1 MASWQEISEEIR
13 NAKDNYETIRHKYL
27 QEFRELRKG
36 RNVIAYYSGFL
47 HNSSLN
53 CGIDDRDLIAFMSLS
68 IGKREEGEV
77 KGPRDGVEHSKGLDL
92 ILHTPGGNVTV
103 VERIM
108 NFLYGLYGLE
118 IDNSIEVFVPQLAM
132 SAGTMVACGASIIHM
147 GQYSSLGPIDP
158 HYENTPTW
166 AILDEFD
173 RFQSDVSKNPKKYFA
188 WKPIVSKYEPGYI
201 EQLRQVNEASK
212 EIVKGLLTRDKGMF
226 HGLKSEEERQIMAE
240 QIADK
245 LSDYKRFKLHGRQI
259 SIKQCEDIGLRVHDL
274 AVAPQPAEG
283 EEPSRDDEDHQD
295 KVKSALLSYH
305 HACDH
310 TLRDKPISK
319 FVENHLGRV
328 CYFGIGENRIDYS
341 ASIND
346 EERDFEGVCQTNE
359 WIQTQADKQ

>member
-1 MASWQEISEEIR
+1 MASWQEISDEIR
-13 NAKDNYETIRHKYL
+13 NARDNYETVRHKYL

-53 CGIDDRDLIAFMSLS
+53 GDIDDRDLTAFMSLS
-68 IGKREEGEV
+68 IGKREEGDV

-92 ILHTPGGNVTV
+92 ILHTPGGDVTV

-108 NFLYGLYGLE
+108 NFLYGLYGAE

-132 SAGTMVACGASIIHM
+132 SAGTMVACGASLIHM

-173 RFQSDVSKNPKKYFA
+173 RFQNDVTEDPKKYFA

-226 HGLKSEEERQIMAE
+226 HDLDDEERQTMAE

-274 AVAPQPAEG
+274 AVAPQKYEG
-283 EEPSRDDEDHQD
+283 REPSRDDVDHQD

-310 TLRDKPISK
+310 TLRDKPIGK

-328 CYFGIGENRIDYS
+328 CYFGLAKSRLGYS
-341 ASIND
+341 ASID
-346 EERDFEGVCQTNE
+346 EEAKDLQEVSHTNE
-359 WIQTQADKQ
+359 FIQTQADKS

>member
-13 NAKDNYETIRHKYL
+13 NAQDNYETIRHKYL

-77 KGPRDGVEHSKGLDL
+77 KGPRAGVEHSKGLDL
-92 ILHTPGGNVTV
+92 ILHTPGGDVTV

-108 NFLYGLYGLE
+108 NFLYGIYGLE
-118 IDNSIEVFVPQLAM
+118 IKNSIEVFVPQLAM
-132 SAGTMVACGASIIHM
+132 SAGTMMACGASIIHM

-173 RFQSDVSKNPKKYFA
+173 RFQEDVTENPMKYLA

-226 HGLKSEEERQIMAE
+226 HDLKKEGRQTMAE

-259 SIKQCEDIGLRVHDL
+259 SIKQCEEIGLRVHDL
-274 AVAPQPAEG
+274 AVAPQEDEG
-283 EEPSRDDEDHQD
+283 REPSRDEVDFQD

-310 TLRDKPISK
+310 TLRNKPIGK
-319 FVENHLGRV
+319 FIENHLGRV
-328 CYFGIGENRIDYS
+328 YYLGIGRNRIGCS
-341 ASIND
+341 ASID
-346 EERDFEGVCQTNE
+346 KEEYDIEEISQPNE
-359 WIQTQADKQ
+359 FIQTQAEEH